1 MPRLGKKDYPY
12 TKQGYEDYEKAIARK
27 KGRKVG
33 KKKKVVSR
41 KKKRK

>member
-1 MPRLGKKDYPY
+1 MPRLGKQDYPY

-33 KKKKVVSR
+33 KKVVSR